1 MTLDAAP
8 TQSTMTIELWY
19 CSIAIVQRSGMRIRM
34 SQASAGPESK
44 ASKRRRKRGVAG
56 VIAQYIHE
64 LSERHREEARAGV
77 APLRA
82 EQPG

>member
-1 MTLDAAP
+1 
-8 TQSTMTIELWY
+8 
-19 CSIAIVQRSGMRIRM
+19 MRIWM
-34 SQASAGPESK
+34 SQVSHGTESK

-77 APLRA
+77 APA
-82 EQPG
+82 TAGQPS